1 MCSAAARASSLS
13 CQCVHDRAASAWY
26 QYPFRE
32 PGAGP
37 TVKFSSAG
45 PLVVP
50 LNMGKPIRST
60 KKLRGRPKATET
72 GARVGMRW
80 QLSEL
85 AAIDEWRSEQESSP
99 SRAEAIRRLVK
110 IGLRSARP
118 TRHRSPEAASK
129 ASQLAAEQVEKML
142 NPLLTEQERQSRSR
156 RLIRGPKEFRGL
168 RQNRSDRKR

>member
-1 MCSAAARASSLS
+1 MCSAAARASFRSRRCL
-13 CQCVHDRAASAWY
+13 HHRAASAWH

-32 PGAGP
+32 PRAGP
-37 TVKFSSAG
+37 TVKFGAG
-45 PLVVP
+45 SLVVP
-50 LNMGKPIRST
+50 LKMRKPIRST
-60 KKLRGRPKATET
+60 RKSRGRPKATGT
-72 GARVGMRW
+72 GARVGTRW
-80 QLSEL
+80 QHSEL
-85 AAIDEWRSEQESSP
+85 AAIDEWRCGQEGSP

-110 IGLRSARP
+110 IGLGSARP